1 MRRRLRKHNKGDPE
15 LNIIP
20 LMNVMVILIPYLLTT
35 AIFSQV
41 AILELKL
48 PQVSQGPATDQ
59 VPNNEPPPLQLN
71 VVIQKD
77 AISITDN
84 RKGELTRIVKKG
96 GKFDL
101 EKLSNSLLT
110 IKDRLKGLGQE
121 KRDLNLLAEPTID
134 YETLV
139 QVMDAV
145 RVTTVQSG
153 GQAVALDLFPEIS
166 LGDAP
171 PSSTGTTEP

>member
-20 LMNVMVILIPYLLTT
+20 LMNIMVIMIPYLLTT
-35 AIFSQV
+35 AVFSQV

-48 PQVSQGPATDQ
+48 PQTSQGPATEQ
-59 VPNNEPPPLQLN
+59 TPNNEPPPLQLN
-71 VVIQKD
+71 IVIQKD

-84 RKGELTRIVKKG
+84 RNGVLTRISKKG

-101 EKLSNSLLT
+101 EKLSKSLLT
-110 IKDRLKGLGQE
+110 IKDKLKGAGQD
-121 KRDLNLLAEPTID
+121 KRDVNLLAESTID

-153 GQAVALDLFPEIS
+153 GQAVAIDLFPEIS

-171 PSSTGTTEP
+171 SSAGSTEP